1 MKKEQID
8 INASNL
14 NDCFG
19 LDIVAF
25 HWAAPGAC
33 GEHGGIVFITSDGNV
48 YQTNYVYPK
57 YGITKDDLCKI
68 FPPFSNFHPGIFGGG
83 LYPPEWK
90 DQYLG
95 LGNYLVVHISLWNV
109 FAFLSKQE
117 LARLKAERDN
127 VILYNIWDSI
137 ILKIL
142 KQSSNII
149 I

>member
-1 MKKEQID
+1 MRLNAIE
-8 INASNL
+8 INADNL
-14 NDCFG
+14 NDYLG

-33 GEHGGIVFITSDGNV
+33 GEHGGVVFITSDGIV
-48 YQTNYVYPK
+48 YHTNYVCPK
-57 YGITKDDLCKI
+57 YEITKDDLCKI
-68 FPPFSNFHPGIFGGG
+68 FPPFSDFHQGIFGGG

-109 FAFLSKQE
+109 FASLSKQE

-137 ILKIL
+137 ILEIL
-142 KQSSNII
+142 KNKA
-149 I
+149 